1 MVSIHG
7 FELARTIST
16 EPNYY
21 FLQKHLKNH
30 AQLIVGFVAKLNFCF
45 NYRSNNRTEQTHIIN
60 QIKRPKK

>member
-21 FLQKHLKNH
+21 FLQIHLKNH
-30 AQLIVGFVAKLNFCF
+30 AQLIVAKLNFCF